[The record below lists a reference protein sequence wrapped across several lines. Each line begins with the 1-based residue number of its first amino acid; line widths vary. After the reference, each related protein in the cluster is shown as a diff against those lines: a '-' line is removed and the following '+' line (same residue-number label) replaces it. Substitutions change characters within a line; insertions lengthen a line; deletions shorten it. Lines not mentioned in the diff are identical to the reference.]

1 MPKYVECPDS
11 FAPLFEAA
19 EAAMEPTF
27 RDQRWDPAHGALLVG
42 GERYVMYRSRSMA
55 IHLREELERVVGPA
69 ADSVIYRFGKA
80 CGAADA
86 DYYFSLHPEAPP
98 PLRLALGPVVF
109 ALGGYAVVK
118 VLPESAPS
126 PDEDYL
132 LVYEHPNS
140 YEADAY
146 STQGLTSPKPVCYLN
161 SGYSAGWCG
170 KAFGLTLEAK
180 EVSCRAK
187 GDPFCRFVM
196 APPSRLRQRV
206 AEMCEAWNLV
216 PPK

>member
-1 MPKYVECPDS
+1 MPKYVECPEP
-11 FAPLFEAA
+11 FAALFDGA
-19 EAAMEPTF
+19 EAVMEPHF
-27 RDQRWDPAHGALLVG
+27 QDQRWDPLHGALMVG

-80 CGAADA
+80 CGGADA
-86 DYYFSLHPEAPP
+86 EHYFSLHPEAPP
-98 PLRLALGPVVF
+98 PLRLAFGPVAF

-126 PDEDYL
+126 PDENYL
-132 LVYEHPNS
+132 LVYDHPNS

-146 STQGLTSPKPVCYLN
+146 TTQGLHSEKPTCYLN

-170 KAFGLTLEAK
+170 KAFGLVLEAK
-180 EVSCRAK
+180 EVACRAK

-196 APPSRLRQRV
+196 APPTRLRQRV
-206 AEMCEAWNLV
+206 VEMCGLWGLT
-216 PPK
+216 PPR

>member
-1 MPKYVECPDS
+1 MPKYVECPDH

-19 EAAMEPTF
+19 EAIIEPLF
-27 RDQRWDPAHGALLVG
+27 SDQRWDPVHGAMLVG

-55 IHLREELERVVGPA
+55 VYLREELEKVVGPA

-80 CGAADA
+80 CGSADA
-86 DYYFSLHPEAPP
+86 DYYFSKQPNAEPA
-98 PLRLALGPVVF
+98 LRLALGPVVF

-126 PDEDYL
+126 PDDNYL
-132 LVYEHPNS
+132 LVYDHPNS

-146 STQGLTSPKPVCYLN
+146 EKQGLKSEKCVCYLN
-161 SGYSAGWCG
+161 AGYSAGWCS
-170 KAFGLTLEAK
+170 KAFGIPLEAK
-180 EVSCRAK
+180 EVACRAK
-187 GDPFCRFVM
+187 GDDFCRFVM
-196 APPSRLRQRV
+196 TPPAHLRGRV
-206 AEMCEAWNLV
+206 AELCQKWGIV